1 VGVDAVI
8 DVTNIQ
14 ARDAE
19 ATRILFG
26 TATRNLL
33 AAEQRARVRHHVL
46 GSPILNAMMK
56 QGCCK
61 NRRSM
66 CGRYARTKA
75 EILAEFFE
83 FAFLVE
89 EIAPR
94 FNIAPTTQIPVA
106 RLRDDGQ
113 RELIALR

>member
-1 VGVDAVI
+1 MDSDESSIVSPPRVSNPLKTDWQRHV
-8 DVTNIQ
+8 
-14 ARDAE
+14 
-19 ATRILFG
+19 
-26 TATRNLL
+26 L
-33 AAEQRARVRHHVL
+33 ASSGYLEL

>member
-1 VGVDAVI
+1 LKTDW
-8 DVTNIQ
+8 
-14 ARDAE
+14 
-19 ATRILFG
+19 
-26 TATRNLL
+26 L
-33 AAEQRARVRHHVL
+33 ASSGYLEL
-46 GSPILNAMMK
+46 GSPILNTMMK

-66 CGRYARTKA
+66 CGRYALTKA

-94 FNIAPTTQIPVA
+94 FKRRADHPDPIA
-106 RLRDDGQ
+106 RLREDGPA
-113 RELIALR
+113 RVDRAALGSRPPLVQAAQ

>member
-46 GSPILNAMMK
+46 LSI
-56 QGCCK
+56 
-61 NRRSM
+61 
-66 CGRYARTKA
+66 
-75 EILAEFFE
+75 
-83 FAFLVE
+83 
-89 EIAPR
+89 
-94 FNIAPTTQIPVA
+94 VA
-106 RLRDDGQ
+106 
-113 RELIALR
+113 